1 MKDRTADD
9 ELHLTLET
17 QDGSEIDCIVMSIF
31 PLKDRQYIALLPA
44 EEADSEDGDIFL
56 YGYSE
61 DADSTPQLRD
71 LEDDD
76 EFEAVC
82 ARFEEVSEE
91 EDYTELTADGVRRD

>member
-17 QDGSEIDCIVMSIF
+17 EDGSEIDCIVMSIF
-31 PLKDRQYIALLPA
+31 PLKGRQYIALLPA

-61 DADSTPQLRD
+61 DAGGAPQLRD

-76 EFEAVC
+76 EFEAV
-82 ARFEEVSEE
+82 SEE
-91 EDYTELTADGVRRD
+91 ED